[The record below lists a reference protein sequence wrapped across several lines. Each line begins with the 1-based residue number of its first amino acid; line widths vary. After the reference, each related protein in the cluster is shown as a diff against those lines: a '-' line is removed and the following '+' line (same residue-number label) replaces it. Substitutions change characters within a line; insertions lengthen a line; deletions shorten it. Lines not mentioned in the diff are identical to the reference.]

1 MRRFCGPTKP
11 KRKRT
16 AMYPRRCLAVLSD
29 PWRLVVARYMHRIGS
44 KTRGARGSGA
54 ARASRDRPGGSEAFT
69 RRFTHTN
76 DLTKISGAK
85 EPQRNRTDSQLTQ
98 QICARDQANPRP
110 TPGLRDTMM

>member
-1 MRRFCGPTKP
+1 MEACGGYCGPTKP

-76 DLTKISGAK
+76 DLRFP
-85 EPQRNRTDSQLTQ
+85 EPRNLNGTE
-98 QICARDQANPRP
+98 P
-110 TPGLRDTMM
+110 THS